1 MEREVENSANKKEK
15 LKRKVP
21 KETGKDEIQSSCW
34 KNQPLL
40 MNLSKFWEMVEDRGV
55 WRAAAHGVVK
65 SQTRLSD

>member
-15 LKRKVP
+15 SKRKVP
-21 KETGKDEIQSSCW
+21 KETGKDEIQGSCW

-55 WRAAAHGVVK
+55 WRAAVHGVVK